1 MNIKRWNGK
10 VLGKREWIDML
21 AKPTNMA
28 FIIEESKSETF
39 KKIKKSSKLDE
50 ILKLAKG
57 LNIKSK

>member
-10 VLGKREWIDML
+10 VLRKREWIDML